1 MEELTRRDL
10 LKNAG
15 MGVSML
21 GLMNLY
27 TTAHAEEKPSEP
39 KKTADNEPIQC
50 TQAPLP
56 YAYDAL
62 EPHIDKET
70 IEIHYTRH
78 HAAYV
83 KNFNSALQRLDFAR
97 TMQDMTFVKH
107 WCKELSFNGSGHV
120 LHTLYWGNMS
130 PQESEPKGELSE
142 MLKKSFGKIDYFKD
156 QFSAATKTV
165 EGSGWGILAF
175 EPFTKRLIVLQSE
188 KHQDTALW
196 GAYPILVCDVWEHAY
211 YLKYRSARGT
221 YVDNFMKIINW
232 GEVERR
238 YDLVKNFKAF

>member
-1 MEELTRRDL
+1 MEECSRRDL
-10 LKNAG
+10 LKNAA
-15 MGVSML
+15 GVSML
-21 GLMNLY
+21 GLINLY
-27 TTAHAEEKPSEP
+27 APAHAEEKPVDP
-39 KKTADNEPIQC
+39 KKTAANEPIECSQL
-50 TQAPLP
+50 PLP

-97 TMQDMTFVKH
+97 TMKDMTFIKH
-107 WCKELSFNGSGHV
+107 WCKELAFNGSGHV

-130 PQESEPKGELSE
+130 AQGGQPKGELSALIE
-142 MLKKSFGKIDYFKD
+142 KSFKTFDNFIE
-156 QFSAATKTV
+156 QFSAAAKTV
-165 EGSGWGILAF
+165 EGSGWGILGF
-175 EPFTKRLIVLQSE
+175 EPCTKRLIVLQSE
-188 KHQDTALW
+188 KHQDIALW
-196 GAYPILVCDVWEHAY
+196 GTYPLLVCDVWEHAY

-232 GEVERR
+232 SEVERR
-238 YDLVKNFKAF
+238 YELVKSLRIY